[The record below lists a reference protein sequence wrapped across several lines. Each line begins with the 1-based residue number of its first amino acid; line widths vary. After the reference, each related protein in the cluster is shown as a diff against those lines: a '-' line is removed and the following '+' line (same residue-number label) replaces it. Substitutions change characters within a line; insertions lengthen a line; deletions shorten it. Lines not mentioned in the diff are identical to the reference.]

1 MELCSMGAAAF
12 GQGIHAKEL
21 QLAPFSV
28 LLCLCEHVSVPFSEE
43 IFRYT
48 HFPRLT
54 QGDKSALSVHGGLSE
69 SWGWSRVTE
78 YKLLKVPS
86 DGGNTPNFPCMQS
99 IALAEEGGREKH
111 PDTRRPTF
119 GKL

>member
-21 QLAPFSV
+21 QLAPFFV

-54 QGDKSALSVHGGLSE
+54 QGGQKCFE
-69 SWGWSRVTE
+69 
-78 YKLLKVPS
+78 
-86 DGGNTPNFPCMQS
+86 C
-99 IALAEEGGREKH
+99 
-111 PDTRRPTF
+111 TRGF
-119 GKL
+119 E